1 MSKGSKGF
9 VLEEMLRRHFLSLG
23 FFVIRGVPFRLGAE
37 DATDVDLWLYERPT
51 GTSRRV
57 QICDIKYKQRPKAV
71 ERILW
76 TSGLKEA
83 LGADGAYVATTDK
96 RNSLQALANRLGL
109 EIIDGIDVARI
120 QSSMPSTSARI
131 TDEQLSERIKINDS
145 AALSKRLQ
153 EARGEVLSSLVDGFG
168 EKSLVKS
175 LNSFGRLA
183 DLAVK
188 SRPDSEQASLA
199 ARLAYLAASIACIS
213 IDFVAARLS
222 LRPLDDRRVAIL
234 NAVRMGAL
242 ASDEG
247 RRSLS
252 TALGLI
258 SKYGPSGR
266 AGAAAIERAIKADL
280 EQIPAEVIADQSAR
294 LLKGDQ
300 IFLVAI
306 ELESACYA
314 SEFKRFDDIGVGARS
329 MVGALLDYSGVD
341 RKHFA
346 GVVGTNYIDPESSE
360 VVSVEQSA
368 LFSAAEGAKEKK

>member
-9 VLEEMLRRHFLSLG
+9 VLEEVLRRYFLSSG
-23 FFVIRGVPFRLGAE
+23 FFVIRGVPFRLGEE

-51 GTSRRV
+51 GTARRV

-76 TSGLKEA
+76 TSGLKQA

-96 RNSLQALANRLGL
+96 RNSLQSLAKKLGL
-109 EIIDGIDVARI
+109 EIIDGVDIARI
-120 QSSMPSTSARI
+120 QGLMPSSAIRI
-131 TDEQLSERIKINDS
+131 TDEQISERIKISDS

-168 EKSLVKS
+168 EKSLVRS

-199 ARLAYLAASIACIS
+199 ARLSYLAASIACIS
-213 IDFVAARLS
+213 IDFIAARVA
-222 LRPLDDRRVAIL
+222 LRPLDDRKGAIL
-234 NAVRMGAL
+234 DAVRLGAL

-252 TALGLI
+252 TALRLI

-266 AGAAAIERAIKADL
+266 AGAVAVERAIKADL
-280 EQIPAEVIADQSAR
+280 DRIPAEVVADQSAR

-300 IFLVAI
+300 MFLVAI
-306 ELESACYA
+306 ELEAACYA
-314 SEFKRFDDIGVGARS
+314 GEFRKFDDISVGARS
-329 MVGALLDYSGVD
+329 MIGALLDYSGVD
-341 RKHFA
+341 RKYFA
-346 GVVGTNYIDPESSE
+346 GVVGTNYIDSE
-360 VVSVEQSA
+360 VSEITEVEQSA
-368 LFSAAEGAKEKK
+368 LFSGPEEAKEKK